1 MIVNYLDRGILFVY
15 YFKPNCPA
23 TMKINLSKQAYNTDK
38 PQKYIY
44 PTSNLS
50 YSIAMQ
56 IQSSFDNLISQVPT
70 ATFY

>member
-44 PTSNLS
+44 
-50 YSIAMQ
+50 
-56 IQSSFDNLISQVPT
+56 IQP
-70 ATFY
+70 